1 MSGLHV
7 EVTGSGPDLLLLHG
21 WGLNVRVW
29 DGLVDELS
37 DRFRMIA
44 VDLPGHGRSPPG
56 SGRGTPAEQAWLIL
70 QALSTISDRY
80 SLLGWSLGGQIALD
94 LAAAMPWHIEKLVL
108 VATTPKFVSGPDW
121 PYGMAE
127 SAITK
132 MATQLQADY
141 EQTVSDF
148 LELQVRGSAE
158 SASVLTQL
166 RQALIAHGAAQP
178 DALEVGL
185 KRLAGSDLRATLL
198 HVQMPTLVIAGQ
210 NDRITPPSASRA
222 LAGTLPNA
230 RYVEMRR
237 SAHAPFLSHRA
248 EFAELVA
255 GFLLGTSEV
264 GEVVRDGVGQRADTP
279 DVDAELVAEAL
290 AAGEPGGLAPQGTAG
305 GGTALGESAMR
316 EVGKEAA
323 RQALAQMALARQVPG
338 SSGGARGAAGKGAA
352 VQRAHGAASG
362 ADTVAPVV
370 ADVDA
375 AGKTPSSE
383 PQRPKKKRI
392 KGRAKKKM
400 QRRHQ

>member
-70 QALSTISDRY
+70 QALSSISERY
-80 SLLGWSLGGQIALD
+80 SLLGWSLGGQIGLD
-94 LAAAMPWHIEKLVL
+94 VAAAMPWHIQKLVL

-121 PYGMAE
+121 PYGMSQA
-127 SAITK
+127 AITK
-132 MATQLQADY
+132 LATQLQTDY

-148 LELQVRGSAE
+148 LELQVRGSVE
-158 SASVLTQL
+158 GASVLTQL

-178 DALEVGL
+178 DALQVGL
-185 KRLAGSDLRATLL
+185 KRLEASDLRPTLS

-210 NDRITPPSASRA
+210 NDRITPPAASRT
-222 LAGTLPNA
+222 LAGALPNA

-237 SAHAPFLSHRA
+237 AAHAPFLSHRA
-248 EFAELVA
+248 EFAALVA
-255 GFLLGTSEV
+255 EFLLGTGEV
-264 GEVVRDGVGQRADTP
+264 GEVVRDVVAPRTDTP
-279 DVDAELVAEAL
+279 KVDVDF
-290 AAGEPGGLAPQGTAG
+290 AAV
-305 GGTALGESAMR
+305 
-316 EVGKEAA
+316 EVGKAAA
-323 RQALAQMALARQVPG
+323 RQAVAQMALARQVPG
-338 SSGGARGAAGKGAA
+338 ASDGAEA
-352 VQRAHGAASG
+352 
-362 ADTVAPVV
+362 VAPVV
-370 ADVDA
+370 ADVGA
-375 AGKTPSSE
+375 AGATPSSE
-383 PQRPKKKRI
+383 PQRAKKKRI

-400 QRRHQ
+400 QRRN